1 VQDLG
6 REIEDDH
13 AKEEIKESKQDRE
26 EDNRENLDQEANP
39 DRESSQDRE
48 EDNREN
54 LDQEANQMIG
64 EPEAEKKA

>member
-13 AKEEIKESKQDRE
+13 AEESNQDRE
-26 EDNRENLDQEANP
+26 EDNKESLDQEANQ
-39 DRESSQDRE
+39 DRENNQDRE
-48 EDNREN
+48 EDNKEN

-64 EPEAEKKA
+64 ELEAEKKA

>member
-13 AKEEIKESKQDRE
+13 VEESNQDQE
-26 EDNRENLDQEANP
+26 EDNRENLDREANQ
-39 DRESSQDRE
+39 DRESNQDQE

-54 LDQEANQMIG
+54 LDREANQMIG